1 MYKKSIVVVFALL
14 MVVFFAAENSNAQSG
29 PCLLGVGNCSPGT
42 PNTGNQNVAPKVGRF
57 LLSPALSTDAM
68 QHLNYGSRYLLK
80 VSTPYLD
87 PNGSGCMVESR
98 AWVAAVE
105 GNNGTQITV
114 KVGTPQAVLLC
125 NNALSVEQINQAEV
139 NIENARR
146 WIVELS
152 NNPTKYANAQG
163 WINQYT
169 DYINKSRAVIS
180 QNAPN

>member
-1 MYKKSIVVVFALL
+1 MNKKSIVAMFALL
-14 MVVFFAAENSNAQSG
+14 VVMLFAAENSFAQSG
-29 PCLLGVGNCSPGT
+29 PCLLNVGNCSPGT
-42 PNTGNQNVAPKVGRF
+42 TNTGNQDTTPKVGRF
-57 LLSPALSTDAM
+57 LLSPELSNAVM
-68 QHLNYGSRYLLK
+68 QHLNYGSRYLLRL
-80 VSTPYLD
+80 STPYLD

-114 KVGTPQAVLLC
+114 RVGNPRNVLLC
-125 NNALSVEQINQAEV
+125 NAPTVEQINQAEV

-152 NNPTKYANAQG
+152 NNPTRYPNAQG

-169 DYINKSRAVIS
+169 DYINKTRAVVNQS
-180 QNAPN
+180 APN